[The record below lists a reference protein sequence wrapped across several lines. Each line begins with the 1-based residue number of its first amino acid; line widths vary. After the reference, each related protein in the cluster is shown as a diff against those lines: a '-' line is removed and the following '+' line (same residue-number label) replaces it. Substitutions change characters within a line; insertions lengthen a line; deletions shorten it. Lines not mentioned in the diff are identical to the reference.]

1 MDLVIN
7 NPKTKNKCQIFTP
20 DNIVEKMLDLA
31 GYKNHLLGKKVLE
44 NSCGDGQ
51 ILSRVVRKYIEC
63 CKKEGVS
70 NEKIKLG
77 LETDISG
84 YDIDAELIEKC
95 KTRLSSIA
103 MEYGIMDVFWNIQC
117 QDFLQADIQEAYDYV
132 IGNPPYISYPDL
144 QTSVREY
151 VRENYQ
157 TCKKGKFDYC
167 YAFIEKS
174 HKLLENH
181 GILIYIIPS
190 NMFKN
195 VFAAELRALIKEE
208 IEQIYDFP
216 NDKIFSEAL
225 VSPAIIKVVKGKA
238 TKTLRYTQ
246 NIGGKIQERTIR
258 KTTLSKKWVFD
269 TNSLQNGV
277 RVGDFFR
284 VSSCIATLLNEAFV
298 LKNCKFDDHYCYTDK
313 GKIERALVKKAVSPK
328 NKKYKKYEEYIIFPY
343 YYDSNGVLSRYSEQE
358 MKRNYPFAM
367 QYLSNYRKKLDD
379 RKADKSAKWYEYG
392 RSQALQNANKEM
404 ILVSSVISACT
415 NAYLLKA
422 DEIPYSGLYI
432 IPTGDIPLSKLL
444 LQLNS
449 EAFITHISK
458 VGVCVSG
465 QSKRITPDD
474 IESFVCDL
482 N

>member
-31 GYKNHLLGKKVLE
+31 GYKNYLLGKKVLE

-51 ILSRVVRKYIEC
+51 ILSSVVRKYIEWG
-63 CKKEGVS
+63 KKEGIS
-70 NEKIKLG
+70 NEQIKLG

-84 YDIDAELIEKC
+84 YDVDAELIEKC

-117 QDFLQADIQEAYDYV
+117 QDFLQANIQESYDYV
-132 IGNPPYISYPDL
+132 IGNPPYIAYPDL
-144 QTSVREY
+144 DEETRKY
-151 VRENYQ
+151 VRDNFE

-167 YAFIEKS
+167 YAFIEKTY
-174 HKLLENH
+174 KLLEN
-181 GILIYIIPS
+181 GGVLVYIIPS

-195 VFAAELRALIKEE
+195 VFASELRALIKAD
-208 IEQIYDFP
+208 IDQIYDFP
-216 NDKIFSEAL
+216 NDKIFTEAL
-225 VSPAIIKVVKGKA
+225 VSPAIIKVVKAGA
-238 TKTLRYTQ
+238 SDTLRY
-246 NIGGKIQERTIR
+246 IRSVGGKVQEKSIG
-258 KTTLSKKWVFD
+258 KKDLSKKWIFD
-269 TNSLQNGV
+269 TTSNQGGV
-277 RVGDFFR
+277 RVGDYFR

-298 LKNCKFDDHYCYTDK
+298 IRNCKIDDEYCYTDT
-313 GKIERALVKKAVSPK
+313 GKIERALIKKAASPK
-328 NKKYKKYEEYIIFPY
+328 NKKYKKHTEYIIFPY
-343 YYDSNGVLSRYSEQE
+343 YYDSNGILVHYTEQE
-358 MKRNYPFAM
+358 MKEKYPYAL
-367 QYLSNYRKKLDD
+367 QYLDSFRKKLDD
-379 RKADKSAKWYEYG
+379 RKADSSAKWYEYG

-404 ILVSSVISACT
+404 ILISSVVSACT
-415 NAYLLKA
+415 NAYLLSE

-432 IPTGDIPLSKLL
+432 IPTGKIPLSKLL
-444 LQLNS
+444 FQLNS
-449 EAFITHISK
+449 QAFITHISK